1 MKYSEVIRN
10 FPKQRTEL
18 PEEYKAIYD
27 RHYEE
32 NRKGK
37 TKVSFLSSKLESWM
51 HKKVAATGHADKR
64 TLEIGAGT
72 LNQLDYERCDVYD
85 IVEPYRTLF
94 QNSPNKKFIRNVYD
108 DIADL
113 PSGGGRY
120 DRIISVACFEH
131 ICNLPEVVEK
141 ITKLITTD
149 GILAVAVPSQGRFLW
164 KLAYTIT
171 TGLEF
176 RRRFGL
182 DYEILMNYEHV
193 NTVDEIETILKY
205 NFKNVKCSGLGI
217 GKTFSV
223 YRYYEC
229 SIPRKMQEANLS
241 KL

>member
-1 MKYSEVIRN
+1 MKYSEVIKN

-27 RHYEE
+27 RHYKE

-51 HKKVAATGHADKR
+51 HKKVAATRQADKK

-85 IVEPYRTLF
+85 IVEPYRELF
-94 QNSPNKKFIRNVYD
+94 ENSPNKKFIRNVYD
-108 DIADL
+108 DIAEL
-113 PSGGGRY
+113 PADVKY

-131 ICNLPEVVEK
+131 ICNLPEVVKK
-141 ITKLITTD
+141 ITRQMTKD
-149 GILAVAVPSQGRFLW
+149 GILAVAIPNQGRFLW
-164 KLAYTIT
+164 KLAYTMT

-176 RRRFGL
+176 KRRFGL
-182 DYEILMNYEHV
+182 NYEILMNYEHV
-193 NTVDEIETILKY
+193 NTADEIEAILKHS
-205 NFKNVKCSGLGI
+205 FKNVKCSVLGI
-217 GKTFSV
+217 GKALCV

-229 SIPRKMQEANLS
+229 SAPDKIKE
-241 KL
+241 